1 MGAVLGI
8 ELPEGNPGA
17 VESAADSLR
26 HAAGEFASA
35 AQTVRQAEN
44 VTGLWRGFAS
54 FVFRDHCGQNSEA
67 ARAGERACQKAATA
81 LRAYGRE
88 LEDARDKVRE
98 LKRQGEACVTRI
110 DAADARAGAAGARE
124 GMARLRAVT
133 TSLTVPDGGATAALA
148 QREADAA
155 QAEREQAQ
163 RDAAAARA
171 ELRRLQ
177 ERAEKERERV
187 KEAAKAAAGKVG
199 GAVGLLPSV
208 YYSQA
213 APIAVVEE
221 ADDGGG
227 GGLFGKIVHGTL
239 DVGGFVPGLGA
250 IPDLLNAGIYLAEG
264 DTTAAAISGGAAIP
278 IAGDIGK
285 GAKMTKEAVEAAA
298 KSGKAVKTIPTIQVG
313 GRALPAYTKGPGG
326 TKGVFKGGDEETP
339 LQSGYDGPSKDLPTD
354 KPIPGMNNNIK
365 SHVEA
370 HAAAVMRMKGIK
382 EAELWI
388 NRIPCARD
396 KPPQGCH
403 LMLERMLPEGST
415 LTVHGPDGFKWV
427 YRGIADP

>member
-35 AQTVRQAEN
+35 AQTVRQAER

-98 LKRQGEACVTRI
+98 LKRQGEACVIRI

-177 ERAEKERERV
+177 ERAEKERERA

-208 YYSQA
+208 HYSQA

-221 ADDGGG
+221 ADDGG

-250 IPDLLNAGIYLAEG
+250 VPDLLNAGIYLAEG
-264 DTTAAAISGGAAIP
+264 NTTAAAISGGAAIP

-285 GAKMTKEAVEAAA
+285 GAKMTKEGIEAAA
-298 KSGKAVKTIPTIQVG
+298 KSGKAVKEIPTIQVG
-313 GRALPAYTKGPGG
+313 GRTLPAYVAKNRKGEGG
-326 TKGVFKGGDEETP
+326 TQGIFKGGDDEVP
-339 LQSGYDGPSKDLPTD
+339 LQSGKEGPSKDL
-354 KPIPGMNNNIK
+354 KGVPGMHGNIK
-365 SHVEA
+365 THVEA
-370 HAAAVMRMKGIK
+370 HAAAVMRTKGIK
-382 EAELWI
+382 EATLYI
-388 NRIPCARD
+388 NRIPCSDMR
-396 KPPQGCH
+396 PPGCH
-403 LMLERMLPEGST
+403 LMLERMLPEGAK

-427 YRGIADP
+427 YRGIPD